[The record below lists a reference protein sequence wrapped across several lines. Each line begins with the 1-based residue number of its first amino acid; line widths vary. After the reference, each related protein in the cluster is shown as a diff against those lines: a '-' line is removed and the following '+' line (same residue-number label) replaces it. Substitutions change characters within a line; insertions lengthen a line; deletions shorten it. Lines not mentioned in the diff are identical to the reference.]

1 MKKAVWISLLTTL
14 VAVVGAVIGA
24 YIVLLRRDK
33 EMAEYEQ
40 MVIRQDIPDA
50 KWDAEEDAETPA
62 EEPTDAE

>member
-50 KWDAEEDAETPA
+50 KWDTEEDAETPA